1 MNGVMPD
8 INEQANSEPLVT
20 IGLPIYNRAAGLK
33 KCLEYLS
40 LQTYRNLE
48 ILISDNCSTD
58 NAVQEVIQ
66 AFAAKDKRVKAI
78 RQTVNI
84 GMEAN
89 FNYVFAQASADYFM
103 WMSDDDYFD
112 ANYVS
117 ACMKLLLA
125 SPDHVLCS
133 GVAKYYNDDQFLF
146 TEKMFAV
153 DQTRPFDR
161 LRTYFSKVDKNGNFY
176 GIFRNRLLLEDP
188 ISAHIGCDWSL
199 MAKLAILGKLTY
211 VDTTS
216 YHRSAEG
223 NSETRKKMISK
234 FGFNRFQ
241 AAFFETYSAYLIA
254 SNIFNDHTVSN
265 KFNYLQ
271 KKLIVTMIFFQIN
284 FKLLTKFIKKKLGF
298 KQDQ

>member
-1 MNGVMPD
+1 MNAISPN
-8 INEQANSEPLVT
+8 INEQANSDLLVT

-33 KCLEYLS
+33 KCLQYLS

-48 ILISDNCSTD
+48 IIISDNCSTD

-66 AFAAKDKRVKAI
+66 AFAAKDKRIKAI
-78 RQTVNI
+78 RQPVNI

-89 FNYVFAQASADYFM
+89 FNYVFALASADYFM

-112 ANYVS
+112 DNYVA
-117 ACMKLLLA
+117 ACMRLLVA
-125 SPDHVLCS
+125 HPDHVLCS

-146 TEKMFAV
+146 SEKMFAV
-153 DQTRPFDR
+153 DQPRPFDR

-188 ISAHIGCDWSL
+188 ISLHIGCDWSL

-211 VDTTS
+211 VDDTC

-223 NSETRKKMISK
+223 NSETKKKMITK
-234 FGFNRFQ
+234 FGFNKLQ
-241 AAFFETYSAYLIA
+241 AAFFETYSAYLVA
-254 SNIFNDHTVSN
+254 SNIFNDRTVSN

-284 FKLLTKFIKKKLGF
+284 YKLFSKFIKKKLGI
-298 KQDQ
+298 KAE